1 MKSLQHIFNG
11 LQLKWK
17 CGRRNKGDQIRNQI
31 TKGAY
36 CAATLNWVLLG
47 KVLSTVAYA
56 SSGPVLNR
64 SPHPTTPLLR
74 SNPFRLILEPPSITP
89 PNRRT
94 NFNVGRPVDI
104 RKGRLRERQI
114 RIERGREVKNS

>member
-17 CGRRNKGDQIRNQI
+17 CGRRNKGDLIWNQI

-47 KVLSTVAYA
+47 KVLSTVACA
-56 SSGPVLNR
+56 SAAVSILVHPLQLFLSHLIPSTT
-64 SPHPTTPLLR
+64 SPLTEHRTDEQTSTEPGFALL
-74 SNPFRLILEPPSITP
+74 
-89 PNRRT
+89 T
-94 NFNVGRPVDI
+94 N
-104 RKGRLRERQI
+104 RKGE
-114 RIERGREVKNS
+114 